1 MNNCSGGSQRHVCMW
16 KSHATIPKLYVSLLL
31 NMHMKYDTRMLFAFS
46 TDMTIHIKTK
56 QMNELSLLN
65 DIVLSW

>member
-1 MNNCSGGSQRHVCMW
+1 MD
-16 KSHATIPKLYVSLLL
+16 
-31 NMHMKYDTRMLFAFS
+31 MKYDTRMLFAFS

-56 QMNELSLLN
+56 QMKELSLLN